1 MNTDLVPQTGTMQS
15 KSYDSLQLERSEKRF
30 QVVGLP
36 SLHPFMFCKPV
47 LGRTVRSLS
56 LGGQK
61 PQNPYSFV
69 KVDSFTMNTQICNK
83 QHIKYKKINRQK

>member
-15 KSYDSLQLERSEKRF
+15 KSYDSLQLELSEKRF
-30 QVVGLP
+30 P

-69 KVDSFTMNTQICNK
+69 KVDSFTMNTHICNK